1 MSYEY
6 SIIYVKCKVYEIFD
20 SFICELS
27 LTLNIDKFIHRTCW
41 SIRYL
46 TKDIRSTVK
55 VASSNHKGNEAKFKR
70 QKILNESFGHPLT
83 F

>member
-27 LTLNIDKFIHRTCW
+27 LTLNIDKFIHRTC
-41 SIRYL
+41 
-46 TKDIRSTVK
+46 
-55 VASSNHKGNEAKFKR
+55 
-70 QKILNESFGHPLT
+70 
-83 F
+83 